1 MGQSGDWWLWGLRSG
16 PGSRQS
22 CSHQHQI
29 PIPATRTI
37 EPKEQIFPN
46 PNALSNPMICASL
59 VLRTVFLSSFCF
71 KVMGV
76 KLPRA
81 IRPCLGP
88 LLAWGSHRAGDGFN
102 GSVSSV

>member
-1 MGQSGDWWLWGLRSG
+1 
-16 PGSRQS
+16 
-22 CSHQHQI
+22 
-29 PIPATRTI
+29 
-37 EPKEQIFPN
+37 
-46 PNALSNPMICASL
+46 MICASL